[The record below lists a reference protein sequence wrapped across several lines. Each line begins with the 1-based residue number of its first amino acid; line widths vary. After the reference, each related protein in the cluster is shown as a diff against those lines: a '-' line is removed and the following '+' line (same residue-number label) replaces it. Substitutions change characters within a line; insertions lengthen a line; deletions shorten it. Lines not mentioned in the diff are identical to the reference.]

1 MHALNVL
8 SRNSETMKMMKLKV
22 NERLEPNKKKEAA
35 NSLKSPQLACIFA
48 VFRNITSGFKDGK
61 VSYSETPSDFSQ
73 AVANLL
79 GLNNVSASELSSID
93 VVVNDLSKKTFIT
106 LQKLWKILACSLSH
120 YCLLV
125 EWIFI
130 RNIYRHLLYI
140 GYK

>member
-1 MHALNVL
+1 
-8 SRNSETMKMMKLKV
+8 MMKLKV

-93 VVVNDLSKKTFIT
+93 VVVNDLSKKNLHHSSEVMEDIS
-106 LQKLWKILACSLSH
+106 LQLKSLLSSSGVDF
-120 YCLLV
+120 Y
-125 EWIFI
+125 
-130 RNIYRHLLYI
+130 
-140 GYK
+140 